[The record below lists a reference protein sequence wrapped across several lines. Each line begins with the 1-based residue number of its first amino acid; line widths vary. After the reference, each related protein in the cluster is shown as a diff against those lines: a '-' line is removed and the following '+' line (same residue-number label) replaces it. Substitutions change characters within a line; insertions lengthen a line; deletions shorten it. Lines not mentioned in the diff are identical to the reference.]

1 MGNYLGQGFETFSLK
16 GHIVGNLSFAIQMV
30 SVAAAQLCGFHSIK
44 VAHRQCVN
52 EWACLCSNKTLFIKL
67 AAELI

>member
-1 MGNYLGQGFETFSLK
+1 
-16 GHIVGNLSFAIQMV
+16 MV
-30 SVAAAQLCGFHSIK
+30 SVAASQLCGFHSIK
-44 VAHRQCVN
+44 LAHRQCVN